1 MFEFQTVVKLTGMLR
16 VFAVVLNV
24 HLKFRSNSGL
34 ATISQETSTADIL
47 ATEYTNCWSG
57 EQAGESRYNVSGD
70 VGTLIVKTDI

>member
-34 ATISQETSTADIL
+34 ATISQETSTADIFRIL
-47 ATEYTNCWSG
+47 
-57 EQAGESRYNVSGD
+57 R
-70 VGTLIVKTDI
+70 IP

>member
-24 HLKFRSNSGL
+24 HLKSRSEAGL
-34 ATISQETSTADIL
+34 ATIVQETFTSAIL

-57 EQAGESRYNVSGD
+57 EQAGESR
-70 VGTLIVKTDI
+70 VKLS